1 MSGDTIAAVATAPG
15 RGAVAIVRISG
26 EDSFEIASRVVSRPV
41 SARDAGRF
49 FHASFKSPSGETVD
63 DGLVLAFASPRSYTG
78 EDSVELQCHGGTVS
92 PRRVLESCIAA
103 GARLARR
110 GEFTLRAFLNGRL
123 SLDAAEA
130 VIDLIDAE
138 TDRAAQ
144 SAHERLGGKS
154 RRQIEGM
161 YKAVIELSGRIENS
175 LDFSEDELPGGFLDA
190 AARDAAS
197 LLEKMESSAATLREG
212 EILRR
217 GALVVISGPP
227 NAGKSSLLN
236 ALLGESRAIVSAK
249 AGTTRDSIEERLDIG
264 GWPVRLV
271 DTAGLRE
278 AEDEIEA
285 EGVRRSES
293 LAAKADVVLALKA
306 CDGKALSQS
315 RTPDGAAAGVK
326 SISIL
331 SKSDLLEVRLR
342 PPAPGAIFSS
352 ALTGEG
358 IDGIKSAI
366 AGALEK
372 LASDGA
378 EDNQADVP
386 MREREAI
393 SKAAKAVREA
403 AGHLAAQDPVL
414 AANAFREAAAH
425 LGGYLGRIWH
435 EDVLSSIF
443 DRFCV
448 GK

>member
-1 MSGDTIAAVATAPG
+1 MSADTIAAVATAPG

-26 EDSFEIASRVVSRPV
+26 EDAFNVASQVVSRPV

-49 FHASFKSPSGETVD
+49 FHARFKGVSGETID
-63 DGLVLAFASPRSYTG
+63 DGLVLAFAAPSSYTG

-92 PRRVLESCIAA
+92 PRRVLESCISA

-144 SAHERLGGKS
+144 SAHERLGGRS
-154 RRQIEGM
+154 RREIEGM
-161 YKAVIELSGRIENS
+161 YKDVVELSGRMENS
-175 LDFSEDELPGGFLDA
+175 LDFSEDELPDEFFDLIATDA
-190 AARDAAS
+190 GA
-197 LLEKMESSAATLREG
+197 LLERMEVSAATLREG

-236 ALLGESRAIVSAK
+236 AILGESRAIVSAK
-249 AGTTRDSIEERLDIG
+249 AGTTRDSIEERVDIG

-278 AEDEIEA
+278 TDDEIEA

-293 LAAKADVVLALKA
+293 LAKRADVVLRLY
-306 CDGKALSQS
+306 DEWLI
-315 RTPDGAAAGVK
+315 PDERDAK
-326 SISIL
+326 EMIIL
-331 SKSDLLEVRLR
+331 SKSDLHDAKML
-342 PPAPGAIFSS
+342 PPSPDIICAS
-352 ALTGEG
+352 AFTGEG
-358 IDGIKSAI
+358 IDEIKRAI
-366 AGALEK
+366 AARLEK
-372 LASDGA
+372 LASLGA
-378 EDNQADVP
+378 EDNQADIP

-393 SKAAKAVREA
+393 SNAAKSVREA
-403 AGHLAAQDPVL
+403 LGHIASPDAVL
-414 AANAFREAAAH
+414 AANSLRAAAAT

-443 DRFCV
+443 ERFCV